1 MRRSGLMPRAVSARQ
16 RSEGLWPAAICPRQ
30 NLLLP
35 LLAIGSESRQPVT
48 LDYMARYM
56 LSDLSFDNYLRAG
69 GWRGYAQRAAKDAF
83 VSEARSWL
91 EPLQQMLDAEEARLR
106 AVEYTTA
113 DDFLVVVAIK
123 RQLGTLKRYLKI
135 SADDAQLREAMHVR
149 AVRAR
154 QKAKTKRI
162 RRTRRRV

>member
-1 MRRSGLMPRAVSARQ
+1 MARSDFPSAK
-16 RSEGLWPAAICPRQ
+16 SSVT
-30 NLLLP
+30 

-56 LSDLSFDNYLRAG
+56 LSDLSFDDYLRAG

-106 AVEYTTA
+106 ALECTTA
-113 DDFLVVVAIK
+113 DDFLVVDRDQTPV
-123 RQLGTLKRYLKI
+123 GHTYTLP
-135 SADDAQLREAMHVR
+135 ENFHG
-149 AVRAR
+149 
-154 QKAKTKRI
+154 
-162 RRTRRRV
+162 RRPTLSDHAG

>member
-1 MRRSGLMPRAVSARQ
+1 
-16 RSEGLWPAAICPRQ
+16 
-30 NLLLP
+30 
-35 LLAIGSESRQPVT
+35 
-48 LDYMARYM
+48 MARYM

-106 AVEYTTA
+106 ALECTTA
-113 DDFLVVVAIK
+113 DDLLVVVAIK

-135 SADDAQLREAMHVR
+135 SADDTRRYQTMRVR
-149 AVRAR
+149 TFRAR
-154 QKAKTKRI
+154 QKDKAKRI
-162 RRTRRRV
+162 RRTRRRI

>member
-1 MRRSGLMPRAVSARQ
+1 MARSDLPSAKSRA
-16 RSEGLWPAAICPRQ
+16 
-30 NLLLP
+30 P
-35 LLAIGSESRQPVT
+35 LLAIGSESRQPVA

-56 LSDLSFDNYLRAG
+56 LSDLSFDDYLRAG

-83 VSEARSWL
+83 VCEARSWL
-91 EPLQQMLDAEEARLR
+91 EPLQQMLDAEEARLQ
-106 AVEYTTA
+106 ALECTTA
-113 DDFLVVVAIK
+113 DDFLIVVSIK

-135 SADDAQLREAMHVR
+135 SADDARLYEAMRVR
-149 AVRAR
+149 ASRAR